1 MPTTPNPSKVS
12 DASHERRKVIAPP
25 KLKPRANVRPS
36 GMGRSRCMCRATSRM
51 KPTSSSVQS
60 FERPCRDDQRAG
72 TLLVEA
78 GMVREE
84 QNIKKRGSYW
94 QGRGRGRVMGRA
106 LMLLFQPLWNH
117 CSRPCGHAT
126 TNPCRWAELRP
137 IVSHAHSLE
146 FLQPWIAT
154 IKPLGFRRA
163 SSEGTC
169 TRNSRRRLP
178 TDIHTFESPTGNAP
192 AATAGRMSMR
202 IITSGHSFLRITFF
216 HLLTRHRGP
225 PRPSPHFL
233 DQPTPFK
240 SVNG

>member
-1 MPTTPNPSKVS
+1 
-12 DASHERRKVIAPP
+12 
-25 KLKPRANVRPS
+25 
-36 GMGRSRCMCRATSRM
+36 M

-163 SSEGTC
+163 SSEGTY
-169 TRNSRRRLP
+169 TPNSRRRLP
-178 TDIHTFESPTGNAP
+178 TDIDTFESPTGNAP
-192 AATAGRMSMR
+192 AAATAGRMSIVR
-202 IITSGHSFLRITFF
+202 LARECIGDRRAPAINSRLFSSYLVSPFPFVSCLVFLALVPLVYLVGLYFFLQVCVTSTV
-216 HLLTRHRGP
+216 
-225 PRPSPHFL
+225 PRYIVPIVP
-233 DQPTPFK
+233 
-240 SVNG
+240 NR